1 MDDAD
6 YQVPFP
12 FTGTISK
19 VDFKLG
25 PSQLLPEDNKAAN
38 MKNNADK

>member
-1 MDDAD
+1 MCGPLRTPVDDAD
-6 YQVPFP
+6 YLP

-25 PSQLLPEDNKAAN
+25 SSQLP
-38 MKNNADK
+38 